1 MVEYCLL
8 KLGVYWSNDAK
19 FCCYL
24 CTVIA
29 IFSFVVCKLENL
41 RSSPYSVIY
50 FIYLFIYLFPWI
62 NLVDRLVLEVLE
74 LLV

>member
-19 FCCYL
+19 FCCYA

-29 IFSFVVCKLENL
+29 FYSFVVCKFESL
-41 RSSPYSVIY
+41 RSPLPYYVIS
-50 FIYLFIYLFPWI
+50 FIYLFQWI
-62 NLVDRLVLEVLE
+62 NLVDRLVLVVLE